1 MKKKF
6 ILSSAL
12 VMALAVTSCSSK
24 TETATTE
31 KAVEKKV
38 EMEALSFNLNTEAST
53 VEWKGTMVGI
63 YSHTGTLNI
72 TEGSVMT
79 ENGSITGGKV
89 VIDMSSMQATD
100 ENYDPSK
107 DQTKE
112 NLIGHLQSPDF
123 FDVANNPMAS
133 FVIKSVNG
141 NILTGDFTLRGITKE
156 ESISIAGVNVSEK
169 GFEATASFKINRQDY
184 GVIYKSSMADMVLSD
199 DLEITIAI
207 KS

>member
-1 MKKKF
+1 MKKIF

-53 VEWKGTMVGI
+53 LEWKGTMVGI

-79 ENGSITGGKV
+79 ENGNIIGGKV

-123 FDVANNPMAS
+123 FDVANNPTAS

-141 NILTGDFTLRGITKE
+141 NILTGDFTLRGVTKE
-156 ESISIAGVNVSEK
+156 ESITLADVKVSEK
-169 GFEATASFKINRQDY
+169 GFEATSSFKINRQDY
-184 GVIYKSSMADMVLSD
+184 GVIYKSSMADMVLSN

>member
-1 MKKKF
+1 MKKIF

-53 VEWKGTMVGI
+53 LEWKGTMVGI

-79 ENGSITGGKV
+79 ENGNIIGGKV

-123 FDVANNPMAS
+123 FDVANNPTAS

-141 NILTGDFTLRGITKE
+141 NILTGDFTLRGVTKE
-156 ESISIAGVNVSEK
+156 ESITLADVKVSEK
-169 GFEATASFKINRQDY
+169 GFEATSSFKINRQDY

>member
-1 MKKKF
+1 
-6 ILSSAL
+6 
-12 VMALAVTSCSSK
+12 MALAVTSCSSK

-53 VEWKGTMVGI
+53 LEWKGTMVGI

-79 ENGSITGGKV
+79 ENGNIIGGKV

-123 FDVANNPMAS
+123 FDVANNPTAS

-141 NILTGDFTLRGITKE
+141 NILTGDFTLRGVTKE
-156 ESISIAGVNVSEK
+156 ESITLADVKVSEK
-169 GFEATASFKINRQDY
+169 GFEATSSFKINRQDY

>member
-1 MKKKF
+1 
-6 ILSSAL
+6 
-12 VMALAVTSCSSK
+12 MALAVTSCSSK

-53 VEWKGTMVGI
+53 IEWKGTMVGI

>member
-1 MKKKF
+1 
-6 ILSSAL
+6 
-12 VMALAVTSCSSK
+12 MALAVTSCSSK

-53 VEWKGTMVGI
+53 IEWKGTMVGI

-100 ENYDPSK
+100 ENYDSSK

>member
-53 VEWKGTMVGI
+53 LEWKGTMVGI

-79 ENGSITGGKV
+79 ENGNIIGGKV

-123 FDVANNPMAS
+123 FDVANNPTAS

-141 NILTGDFTLRGITKE
+141 NILTGDFTLRGVTKE
-156 ESISIAGVNVSEK
+156 ESITLADVKVSEK

-184 GVIYKSSMADMVLSD
+184 GVTYKSSMADMVLSD

>member
-1 MKKKF
+1 MKKIF

-53 VEWKGTMVGI
+53 IEWKGTMVGI
-63 YSHTGTLNI
+63 YSLTGTLNI
-72 TEGSVMT
+72 TEGAVMT
-79 ENGSITGGKV
+79 ENGNIIGGKV

-123 FDVANNPMAS
+123 FDVANNPTAS

-141 NILTGDFTLRGITKE
+141 NILTGDFTLRGVTKE
-156 ESISIAGVNVSEK
+156 ESITLADVKVSEK
-169 GFEATASFKINRQDY
+169 GFEATSSFKINRQDY

>member
-53 VEWKGTMVGI
+53 IEWKGTMVGI

>member
-1 MKKKF
+1 MKKTF

-12 VMALAVTSCSSK
+12 VLALAVTSCSSK
-24 TETATTE
+24 TETAATE
-31 KAVEKKV
+31 KSEEKKV
-38 EMEALSFNLNTEAST
+38 EMEVLSFNLNSNAST
-53 VEWKGTMVGI
+53 LEWKGSMVSI

-72 TEGSVMT
+72 TEGSVIT

-89 VIDMSSMQATD
+89 VIDMSSMKPTD
-100 ENYDPSK
+100 ENFDPSK
-107 DQTKE
+107 NQTKE

-123 FDVANNPMAS
+123 FDVANNPTAS
-133 FVIKSVNG
+133 FVIKSVND
-141 NILTGDFTLRGITKE
+141 NILTGDFTLRGVTKE
-156 ESISIAGVNVSEK
+156 ESITLADVKVSEK
-169 GFEATASFKINRQDY
+169 GFEATSSFKINRQDY